1 MSCRTVL
8 FATVPVVLVACG
20 ASGCS
25 PPDAANMSAT
35 PAAPSAGAH
44 DPIEIAAKSHKPPRD
59 ASDDFFEQDSITR
72 LEIEIPPAELAKL
85 RENGRVYVRGTLQER
100 GGGLWND
107 VAIKLKGAAG
117 SFREFDDKP
126 ALTLNMRK
134 FKAKTVFHA
143 LEKFHLNNSVQDETY
158 LHELLCSGLCRAAGV
173 PAPRV
178 SHARVFLNGRDAG
191 LYVLKEG
198 FDRKFLAR
206 HFASDEGNL
215 YDGGFCEDID
225 ADLERDEGKG
235 PDDHADL
242 HVLRE
247 ACQAPD
253 AEARWQELEKRLDVE
268 AFLMFAALELMMGHW
283 DGYCL
288 NHNNYRLY
296 FDPTSHQAYF
306 FPHGMDQMF
315 GDPGASILERPGA
328 IVAATVMQNPA
339 WRARYRA
346 TIRRLLPLF
355 SPSDALLQRA
365 DAIQKRLEPVLHEID
380 PQLAIAHGERV
391 NELKE
396 RLLARAA
403 SLNEQVDQPDPPPPQ
418 PLTFN
423 DADPVELPD
432 WEPESET
439 EGAVVETVELPDD
452 VKGYLIRCADSS
464 ECIASWRRK
473 VLLAR
478 GEYRLVMSAR
488 AADIVAIEDEKGS
501 GAGLRVSGASRAG
514 GLAGTTDWTALEYAF
529 RVEEDQ
535 REVVLVAEL
544 RAKRGEVCFDAGSAC
559 LYRMAGE

>member
-1 MSCRTVL
+1 MFLSRL
-8 FATVPVVLVACG
+8 SATLLLAALVVG
-20 ASGCS
+20 GGPGCS
-25 PPDAANMSAT
+25 PPDDSSVSAT
-35 PAAPSAGAH
+35 PAAPPAATQGGT
-44 DPIEIAAKSHKPPRD
+44 EIAAKAHKPPRD
-59 ASDDFFEQDSITR
+59 ASDDFFEQDAVTR
-72 LEIEIPPAELAKL
+72 LAIEVPPSELAKL
-85 RENGRVYVRGTLQER
+85 RENGRAYVRGKLHEQ
-100 GGGLWND
+100 GGALWSN

-126 ALTLNMRK
+126 ALTLSMRK
-134 FKAKTVFHA
+134 FKVKQAFHA

-158 LHELLCSGLCRAAGV
+158 LHELLCSELCCAAGV

-178 SHARVFLNGRDAG
+178 AHARVFLNGRDAG

-206 HFASDEGNL
+206 HFTSNEGNL

-235 PDDHADL
+235 ADDHGDL
-242 HVLRE
+242 HALRE
-247 ACQAPD
+247 ACQAP
-253 AEARWQELEKRLDVE
+253 AIEARWKELAERLDVD
-268 AFLMFAALELMMGHW
+268 AFVTFAALELMMGHW

-296 FDPTSHQAYF
+296 FDPMSRQAHF

-328 IVAATVMQNPA
+328 LVASAVMQNPE
-339 WRARYRA
+339 WRARYRE

-355 SPSDALLQRA
+355 SPPEALLKRA
-365 DAIQKRLEPVLHEID
+365 DVIEKRLQPALHEID
-380 PQLAIAHGERV
+380 PQLAIDHTQRV
-391 NELKE
+391 SELKE
-396 RLLARAA
+396 RLIARAA
-403 SLNEQVDQPDPPPPQ
+403 SLKEQVDQPDPPPPQ
-418 PLTFN
+418 PLAFS
-423 DADPVELPD
+423 DEGAAELPD

-439 EGAVVETVELPDD
+439 EDATVESVALSND
-452 VKGYLIRCADSS
+452 VRCYLVRCGPSG

-488 AADIVAIEDEKGS
+488 AADILAIDDEKGN

-514 GLAGTTDWTALEYAF
+514 GLDGTTDWTLLEYAF
-529 RVEEDQ
+529 GVDEEE

-544 RAKRGEVCFDAGSAC
+544 RAKRGEVCFDASSAR
-559 LYRMAGE
+559 LYRTATE